1 MKISAREIANFTD
14 GYIISGEPETI
25 FSGVSTDSRSIL
37 PDQLFIALRGDN
49 YNGHSFIKDAVSR
62 GASGVVFME
71 DLPRNGIVMISVE
84 DTMQALGDIALG
96 VRNKFDTAIIGV
108 TGSTGK
114 TTVKELCA
122 SIFSLQGTCLKT
134 EKNYN
139 NLIGVPLS
147 LLALGPEYE
156 FAIIEMGTN
165 RFGEIDRLSFITRP
179 QVSIITNINPV
190 HLNGLRSISGIIKEK
205 QAIFKNTVKCGM
217 AVINPS
223 LEHMDKIEIPNH
235 LQVITY
241 SHKDSA
247 DITLTHIEHQGLDGS
262 DIEIDLAGKL
272 IKTHVPLPGMHNVI
286 NALGA
291 CACAVALNLDPEII
305 AEGVRRAKFPGMRSE
320 IIVSDHLT
328 IINDCYNANP
338 ASMRAALSMLVD
350 APHSIK
356 VAVLGDMLELGKDTQ
371 FWHEELGKWVA
382 ESGLDRLICIGEMAH
397 FVCDKATKSGM
408 EGTSIYPVQKMD
420 EILYHLQDLFDKDAM
435 VLIKASRALKLDQ
448 VVNQLK
454 AVA

>member
-14 GYIISGEPETI
+14 GYILSGEPEMI
-25 FSGVSTDSRSIL
+25 FTGVSTDSRSICK
-37 PDQLFIALRGDN
+37 DQLFIALRGEN

-62 GASGVVFME
+62 GATGVVVME
-71 DLPRNGIVMISVE
+71 DLPRNGTVMISVE
-84 DTMQALGDIALG
+84 DTLQALGDIALG

-114 TTVKELCA
+114 TTVKEFCA
-122 SIFSLQGTCLKT
+122 SIFSLQGPCLKT

-156 FAIIEMGTN
+156 FAVIEMGTN

-205 QAIFKNTVKCGM
+205 QAIFKNTAKCGM
-217 AVINPS
+217 AVINPF
-223 LEHMDKIEIPNH
+223 LENMDKIEIPKH

-241 SHKDSA
+241 SHKGPA

-262 DIEIDLAGKL
+262 DIEIDLAGRL
-272 IKTHVPLPGMHNVI
+272 IKTHIPLPGMHNVI

-305 AEGVRRAKFPGMRSE
+305 AEGVKRSKFPGMRSE

-328 IINDCYNANP
+328 ILNDCYNANP

-382 ESGLDRLICIGEMAH
+382 ESKLDKLICIGEMAH
-397 FVCDKATKSGM
+397 FVCDKASAGGM
-408 EGTSIYPVQKMD
+408 EGTSIYPVQKME